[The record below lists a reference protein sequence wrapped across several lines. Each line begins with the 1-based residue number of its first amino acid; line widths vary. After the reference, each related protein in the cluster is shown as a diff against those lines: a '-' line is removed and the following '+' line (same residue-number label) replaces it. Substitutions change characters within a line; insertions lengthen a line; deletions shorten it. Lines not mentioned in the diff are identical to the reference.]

1 MRRGELKRLMFLK
14 SAEEGRAITYEEI
27 AASVGLHVN
36 TVRKYMHDEATRPS
50 VDVLQRLAGY
60 FGVSVAYLV
69 GEDGRENGEAE
80 QGNKEATRVLQ
91 VAGSFDVARVLG
103 G

>member
-14 SAEEGRAITYEEI
+14 SADEGRAITYEEI
-27 AASVGLHVN
+27 ATATNLHVN
-36 TVRKYMHDEATRPS
+36 TVRKYMHEDAVRPS

-60 FGVSVAYLV
+60 FGVSVAYLL
-69 GEDGRENGEAE
+69 GEESRESDDS
-80 QGNKEATRVLQ
+80 QGNYAAPRQSQRADLVG
-91 VAGSFDVARVLG
+91 AAPMLG